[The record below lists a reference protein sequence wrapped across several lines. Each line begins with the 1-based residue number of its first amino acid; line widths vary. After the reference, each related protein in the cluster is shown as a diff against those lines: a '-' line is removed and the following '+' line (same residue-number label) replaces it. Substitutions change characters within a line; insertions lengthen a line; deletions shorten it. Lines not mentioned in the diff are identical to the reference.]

1 MPGYVRW
8 QKISIMIEALYN
20 LDNLYEAFLNVKK
33 ASGWKETTQRYEEDL
48 LFRLFELRDKLINK
62 TYRPTAPYCFLYPE
76 RGKLRYIES
85 YSIDDRIVQWT
96 LVNKILLPI
105 VRPKLIY
112 DNSASLKMRG
122 TSHFRA
128 RLEKN
133 LKEFA
138 KDHGN
143 EGYILVGDFTKYFD
157 NLRHAIFLQ
166 ELADLGADSE
176 VLDFTRMIV
185 NQHIVDVSY
194 MTDEEYAACMDTPF
208 NAIEHALIESALK
221 TGKKFMHKSLGI
233 GSHIAQIA
241 GVLYPYKIDNYCKI
255 VKGLKWYAR
264 YMDDFYI
271 IHESKEILHQLLIDI
286 QEICERLGLFLNVRK
301 TQIVSLHHEFTILK
315 TKYRL
320 LPDGRLICRPDK
332 SQFKRCRSKLK
343 GMSIKIKNGTTAY
356 EKVVQVYQSMRGN
369 MTRYGITKSVISLDK
384 YYDSLFSE
392 KIKNKEFKYAK
403 QENRT

>member
-1 MPGYVRW
+1 
-8 QKISIMIEALYN
+8 
-20 LDNLYEAFLNVKK
+20 
-33 ASGWKETTQRYEEDL
+33 
-48 LFRLFELRDKLINK
+48 
-62 TYRPTAPYCFLYPE
+62 
-76 RGKLRYIES
+76 
-85 YSIDDRIVQWT
+85 
-96 LVNKILLPI
+96 
-105 VRPKLIY
+105 
-112 DNSASLKMRG
+112 
-122 TSHFRA
+122 
-128 RLEKN
+128 
-133 LKEFA
+133 
-138 KDHGN
+138 
-143 EGYILVGDFTKYFD
+143 
-157 NLRHAIFLQ
+157 
-166 ELADLGADSE
+166 
-176 VLDFTRMIV
+176 
-185 NQHIVDVSY
+185 
-194 MTDEEYAACMDTPF
+194 
-208 NAIEHALIESALK
+208 
-221 TGKKFMHKSLGI
+221 
-233 GSHIAQIA
+233 
-241 GVLYPYKIDNYCKI
+241 
-255 VKGLKWYAR
+255 
-264 YMDDFYI
+264 MDDFYI